1 MKGLGSVHASF
12 NSIYL
17 HATTKLL
24 KRESFNQTEY
34 NSNHNKSWASTN
46 LWIDQREVGIREQ
59 WATWAPPQDGPHIT
73 YMRDT
78 SNLAIVLY
86 ESMCKKIHHQLST
99 LNNEI
104 MKCRTKKRKSKGFT
118 KWGTTIIMHK

>member
-1 MKGLGSVHASF
+1 MNAIGSVRTSF

-17 HATTKLL
+17 HAKTKLL

-34 NSNHNKSWASTN
+34 NSNHNKSWVSTN
-46 LWIDQREVGIREQ
+46 LWINQCEVGIREE
-59 WATWAPPQDGPHIT
+59 WATWAPQDGPHLT

-86 ESMCKKIHHQLST
+86 ESKCNKIHHQLST

-104 MKCRTKKRKSKGFT
+104 MRCRTKKRKSKGFT
-118 KWGTTIIMHK
+118 K